1 MCILAVNWCASTYG
15 KRLTQ
20 RVLDRENMLRILAHS
35 PEGVLLA
42 MEFPSPAPA
51 KERKPLGAQIQKMEI
66 HWNMQTNIARLLGYW
81 SSIFIAILGGI
92 YLLLL
97 IFYFSTAGFIFPPTP
112 LVQLVGGVVTFLT
125 APGLLILFT
134 AIRFVKEENNNVL
147 GSLGVSF
154 MILFSATVSIN
165 RFVQLTVIQQSL
177 PDVPTDLT
185 RFMPYS
191 TGSVMFALEMLGWG
205 FFSSLA
211 AVFVAPLFS
220 SSPLN
225 NAIRWLFILY
235 AVFSFM
241 SVIGF
246 ATNTPITAGAFIAW
260 GPILLALSILLAR
273 YFQNIKKG

>member
-1 MCILAVNWCASTYG
+1 
-15 KRLTQ
+15 
-20 RVLDRENMLRILAHS
+20 
-35 PEGVLLA
+35 
-42 MEFPSPAPA
+42 
-51 KERKPLGAQIQKMEI
+51 
-66 HWNMQTNIARLLGYW
+66 MQTNIARSLGFW
-81 SSIFIAILGGI
+81 SSIWIAILGGI

-97 IFYFSTAGFIFPPTP
+97 IFYFSTAGFVFPPTP
-112 LVQLVGGVVTFLT
+112 FVQLVGGLVTFLT
-125 APGLLILFT
+125 APGLLVLFT
-134 AIRFVKEENNNVL
+134 AIRYIRKENNNAL

-154 MILFSATVSIN
+154 IVLFTAMVSIN
-165 RFVQLTVIQQSL
+165 RFIQLTVIQQSL

-185 RFMPYS
+185 RFLPYS

-211 AVFVAPLFS
+211 ALCAAPLFS

-225 NAIRWLFILY
+225 KTIRWLFIAY

-241 SVIGF
+241 GVIGF

-273 YFQNIKKG
+273 YFHHIKT